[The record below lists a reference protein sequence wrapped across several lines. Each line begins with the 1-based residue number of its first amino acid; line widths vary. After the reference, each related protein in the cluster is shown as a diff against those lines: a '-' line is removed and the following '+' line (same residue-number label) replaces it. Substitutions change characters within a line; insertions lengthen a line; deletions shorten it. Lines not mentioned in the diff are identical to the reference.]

1 MKKYSVIPPALHT
14 SGIQVGVL
22 TGAHFLVDMLGG
34 LLPGFLPVAL
44 VYFDINL
51 GLGVVILSSVSIGCN
66 LMQIPA
72 SLLGR
77 AMRSPTLLTV
87 GLVMAGLIV
96 LLGAMPRETP
106 VWVLCILM
114 VTVGCGIALVHPH
127 GLRGTQH
134 ARKVAV
140 SVSTPVF
147 MTGGFLGGAV
157 GPWLSSLLVG
167 HYGLKGLSWLIL
179 PVVLVIGGLWLSHVK
194 LTPDQPVQKTPDE
207 PHTEVQ
213 SGSECPWGFANLCL
227 IATLLNMGTT
237 TIQALLP
244 SYLNTL
250 KYSLSFGG
258 FCSMLFGIGSAVGSI
273 SIGVLVRKYRCTP
286 FVLGGLLLGAPVMLI
301 YFLLSKYSVACLL
314 IPLGG
319 LLASSCFPLL
329 VSLSRNAEGGLSTSV
344 RMGLIVGGTWGFAG
358 VVLLVIGQIAAR
370 IGLAPVMH
378 LSWIF
383 YVCALLAA
391 VLTLKKRRPPGKTDA
406 QL

>member
-179 PVVLVIGGLWLSHVK
+179 PVVLVIGGLWLTHVK

-286 FVLGGLLLGAPVMLI
+286 FVLGAPVMLI
-301 YFLLSKYSVACLL
+301 YFLLSKYSAACLL
-314 IPLGG
+314 VPLGG
-319 LLASSCFPLL
+319 MLASSCFPLL
-329 VSLSRNAEGGLSTSV
+329 VSLSRNAEGGLSTSM

>member
-1 MKKYSVIPPALHT
+1 
-14 SGIQVGVL
+14 
-22 TGAHFLVDMLGG
+22 
-34 LLPGFLPVAL
+34 
-44 VYFDINL
+44 
-51 GLGVVILSSVSIGCN
+51 
-66 LMQIPA
+66 
-72 SLLGR
+72 
-77 AMRSPTLLTV
+77 
-87 GLVMAGLIV
+87 
-96 LLGAMPRETP
+96 
-106 VWVLCILM
+106 
-114 VTVGCGIALVHPH
+114 
-127 GLRGTQH
+127 
-134 ARKVAV
+134 
-140 SVSTPVF
+140 

-179 PVVLVIGGLWLSHVK
+179 PVVLVIGGLWLTHVK
-194 LTPDQPVQKTPDE
+194 LTPDQPVKKTPDE

-213 SGSECPWGFANLCL
+213 SGPESPWGFANLCL

-237 TIQALLP
+237 TIQSLLP

-329 VSLSRNAEGGLSTSV
+329 VSLSRNAEGGLSTSM

-391 VLTLKKRRPPGKTDA
+391 VLPLKKRRPPGKTDA

>member
-179 PVVLVIGGLWLSHVK
+179 PVVLVIGGLWLTHVK

-286 FVLGGLLLGAPVMLI
+286 FVLGAPVMLI
-301 YFLLSKYSVACLL
+301 YFLLSKYSAACLL
-314 IPLGG
+314 VPLGG
-319 LLASSCFPLL
+319 MLASSCFPLL